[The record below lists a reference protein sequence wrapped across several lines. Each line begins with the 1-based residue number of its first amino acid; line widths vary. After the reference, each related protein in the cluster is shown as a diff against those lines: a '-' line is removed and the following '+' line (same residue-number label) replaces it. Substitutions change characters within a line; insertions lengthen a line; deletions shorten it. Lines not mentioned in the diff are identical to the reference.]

1 MRNVFNDL
9 QNKVT
14 LTNLI
19 DSFQIEKRI
28 LLVFVERQNSSKQ
41 GRASSQD
48 DLVGLNLDKKCY
60 VRIREIFKQWPL
72 APNSPKWRITR
83 VNVSRRVTK
92 SLKKP
97 FGECERMY

>member
-1 MRNVFNDL
+1 MWNVLNDL

-19 DSFQIEKRI
+19 YSFQIEKRI

-48 DLVGLNLDKKCY
+48 DLVGLNLNIKKF
-60 VRIREIFKQWPL
+60 ILLELEKHF
-72 APNSPKWRITR
+72 
-83 VNVSRRVTK
+83 
-92 SLKKP
+92 
-97 FGECERMY
+97 

>member
-1 MRNVFNDL
+1 MLNEVAFNKL
-9 QNKVT
+9 KNKFDEKTT

-48 DLVGLNLDKKCY
+48 DLVGLNLNKKF
-60 VRIREIFKQWPL
+60 VL
-72 APNSPKWRITR
+72 
-83 VNVSRRVTK
+83 
-92 SLKKP
+92 LK
-97 FGECERMY
+97 